1 MKSTKS
7 HNKNQQSDSA
17 SVSPFVH
24 KDAQKAPSLLRS
36 CGWRYKQI

>member
-1 MKSTKS
+1 MLKKT
-7 HNKNQQSDSA
+7 NKNQQSDFA

-36 CGWRYKQI
+36 CGWR